1 MLWLEKTVVFSTSGC
16 ATTQK
21 SNTKMKEKQLYEAPW
36 AQTFVVQAE
45 GMVCTSERFGAIM
58 AAGLY
63 FNDANSNINDYT
75 DEDF

>member
-45 GMVCTSERFGAIM
+45 GMIGQSTLEMLAMDPTQGFDESAIIV
-58 AAGLY
+58 
-63 FNDANSNINDYT
+63 DADSALWW
-75 DEDF
+75 

>member
-36 AQTFVVQAE
+36 AQTFVVQTE
-45 GMVCTSERFGAIM
+45 GMICQSN
-58 AAGLY
+58 L
-63 FNDANSNINDYT
+63 FNEADPGIVGVELT
-75 DEDF
+75 LEDDLIYNL